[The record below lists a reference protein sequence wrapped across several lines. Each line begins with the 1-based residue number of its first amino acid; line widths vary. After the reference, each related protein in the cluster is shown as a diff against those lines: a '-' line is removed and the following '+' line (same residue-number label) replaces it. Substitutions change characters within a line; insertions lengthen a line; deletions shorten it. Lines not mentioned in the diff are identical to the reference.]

1 MKRLL
6 CLVWLVAC
14 GGDDKAHFSV
24 APKPPNDQL
33 ISGDYERHSPDSHT
47 AIRFEKDGTL
57 KLAHDKAKL
66 DSETLA
72 QGTYKIDGDQLT
84 LIYTEGVCANDG
96 PGVYKIV
103 VSKLGIH
110 FAKVDDACEQ
120 RSKIDNEV
128 WHRVK

>member
-1 MKRLL
+1 MKRLAVL
-6 CLVWLVAC
+6 LLVVGC
-14 GGDDKAHFSV
+14 GGEEHHAI

-33 ISGDYERHSPDSHT
+33 ITGEYERRPPAGTT
-47 AIRFEKDGTL
+47 AIRFDKDGNV
-57 KLAHDKAKL
+57 KLAHDKSKL

-72 QGTYKIDGDQLT
+72 QGTYKLEGDQLT
-84 LIYTEGVCANDG
+84 LVYTDGICANDG

-103 VSKLGIH
+103 VSKVGIH

-128 WHRVK
+128 WRRIK